1 MGRGGQAARGEA
13 SGLVLTRTL
22 LVDADLLAYVASAG
36 TQRSYAFDGPD
47 EPPAVSADFDEAI
60 QVAEEK
66 LQRLIDRLQ
75 PDEVTVCLSDDMTS
89 WRQERVDPGY
99 KAHRTA
105 ERPQQLYAVK
115 DWLRETYDV
124 AEIPTLEADDVM
136 GIIATDPSRTD
147 ERIIVSADKDM
158 MTIPGL
164 LYRPHLDDGRSK
176 KPKIQRISLQD
187 AERFHL
193 WQTLVGDATD
203 GYPGCPGVGPKG
215 ADAILNEGLHYLLA
229 EREITRGER
238 KGEREE
244 VWLKKRD
251 LAVPAWRR
259 LLSAYHKA
267 GLTEA
272 DALRQARLARILH
285 FEDFDGERPILWN
298 PRIS

>member
-1 MGRGGQAARGEA
+1 M
-13 SGLVLTRTL
+13 TRTL

-47 EPPAVSADFDEAI
+47 APPAIAANLNEATA
-60 QVAEEK
+60 VAEEK
-66 LQRLIDRLQ
+66 LQRLIDRLD
-75 PDEVTVCLSDDMTS
+75 PDEVVVCLSDDMTS
-89 WRQERVDPGY
+89 WRQERVDRTY

-136 GIIATDPSRTD
+136 GIIATDPNRTD

-158 MTIPGL
+158 MTVPGL
-164 LYRPHLDDGRSK
+164 LYRPQLDL
-176 KPKIQRISLQD
+176 KPKAPPPIMRISLQE

-193 WQTLVGDATD
+193 WQTLVGDAVD
-203 GYPGCPGVGPKG
+203 GYPGAPGVGPM
-215 ADAILNEGLHYLLA
+215 AAEEILNGLMWVEQ
-229 EREITRGER
+229 ERTLKSGPR
-238 KGEREE
+238 KG
-244 VWLKKRD
+244 
-251 LAVPAWRR
+251 LAIKEWVKTEGDDIPAWLRVV
-259 LLSAYHKA
+259 AAFAKA

-285 FEDFDGERPILWN
+285 FEDFDGQRPILWN